1 MSVTADLKS
10 EGSDTYFV
18 NAFDWDKFASV
29 KTPLDDIF
37 DWSENKTRPSKILP
51 IRNNFMV

>member
-1 MSVTADLKS
+1 MNVTADLKH

-29 KTPLDDIF
+29 KTPLDGIF